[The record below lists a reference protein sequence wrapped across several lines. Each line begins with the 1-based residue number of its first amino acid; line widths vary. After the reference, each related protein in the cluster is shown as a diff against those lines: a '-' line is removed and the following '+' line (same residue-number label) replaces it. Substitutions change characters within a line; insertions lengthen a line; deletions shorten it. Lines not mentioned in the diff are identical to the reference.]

1 MKPLE
6 TVYWL
11 RFGFGI
17 LAALVS
23 LGLALATNT
32 ISNTQPFGGS
42 TTFFNSAS
50 LAIIVYVISYYFI
63 KSRFVVKVQKPQK
76 LVTAGI
82 GIYFLSWI
90 VFWALLYTLFA
101 GQPAV

>member
-23 LGLALATNT
+23 LGLGLATNA
-32 ISNTQPFGGS
+32 ISKSPDSQ
-42 TTFFNSAS
+42 TFFYSAS
-50 LAIIVYVISYYFI
+50 LAIIVYILSYYFI
-63 KSRFVVKVQKPQK
+63 RSRFALKVQKPQK

-82 GIYFLSWI
+82 GIYFLAWI
-90 VFWALLYTLFA
+90 VFWALFYTILA
-101 GQPAV
+101 E

>member
-17 LAALVS
+17 LAALLS
-23 LGLALATNT
+23 LGVGLATNT
-32 ISNTQPFGGS
+32 IVKTDPSPNNAP
-42 TTFFNSAS
+42 FFNSAS
-50 LAIIVYVISYYFI
+50 LAIIVYIASYYFV
-63 KSRFVVKVQKPQK
+63 KSRFALKVQKPQK
-76 LVTAGI
+76 LLTTGI

-90 VFWALLYTLFA
+90 VFWVLFYTIVARTL
-101 GQPAV
+101 

>member
-23 LGLALATNT
+23 LGLGLATNT
-32 ISNTQPFGGS
+32 ISKSPPDSQ
-42 TTFFNSAS
+42 TFFYSAS
-50 LAIIVYVISYYFI
+50 LAIIVYILSYYFI
-63 KSRFVVKVQKPQK
+63 RSRFALKVQKPQK

-82 GIYFLSWI
+82 GIYFLAWI
-90 VFWALLYTLFA
+90 VFWALFYTILA
-101 GQPAV
+101 K